1 MAGGPENL
9 ETCARLLA
17 MAPGAHATQRLMAGL
32 LEAFRGREITGLP
45 PALAKA
51 LDGYQQGLGKSDLAL
66 GLRRGDATAVAQ
78 ALKVVGD
85 EKADRPARLAY
96 IEILGQIRQPRAVA
110 TFTRLLASSQSHAI
124 KRVALEALMNFD
136 DPAIGKVVLRQ
147 YQTTLPDEQGLR
159 STAQRLLAS
168 RKAWTLA
175 LLDDIEASTIEPTS
189 IALSVVEQMRLQNDP
204 EINRRVEK
212 LWGRVRPSPAEAQQ
226 QVERYQSVL
235 RSGAGDLAS
244 GKAVFTQNCATCHKL
259 FGEGGSAGPELTGY
273 ERTNL
278 EFMLPA
284 IVDPS
289 AAIREEF
296 TNFAVFTADGRTLTG
311 LIQDQNNRTVT
322 LRSVD
327 NQTTL
332 VNRDQIETLQA
343 LPVSLMPD
351 GLLGKLTDQQV
362 RDLFVYLMSRAPD
375 PK

>member
-1 MAGGPENL
+1 
-9 ETCARLLA
+9 
-17 MAPGAHATQRLMAGL
+17 
-32 LEAFRGREITGLP
+32 
-45 PALAKA
+45 
-51 LDGYQQGLGKSDLAL
+51 
-66 GLRRGDATAVAQ
+66 
-78 ALKVVGD
+78 
-85 EKADRPARLAY
+85 
-96 IEILGQIRQPRAVA
+96 
-110 TFTRLLASSQSHAI
+110 
-124 KRVALEALMNFD
+124 MNYD

-147 YQTTLPDEQGLR
+147 YQTTLPDEQGVR

-175 LLDDIEASTIEPTS
+175 FLDDIEASSIDQTS

-212 LWGRVRPSPAEAQQ
+212 LWGRTRPSPAEAQQ
-226 QVERYQSVL
+226 QVERYRSLLQSG
-235 RSGAGDLAS
+235 SGDLAR
-244 GKAVFTQNCATCHKL
+244 GKAVFKESCATCHKL
-259 FGEGGSAGPELTGY
+259 YGEGGDTGPELTGY

-278 EFMLPA
+278 EFMLPS

-296 TNFAVFTADGRTLTG
+296 TNFAVFTVDGRTLTG

-332 VNRDQIETLQA
+332 VNRDKIEELKA

-351 GLLGKLTDQQV
+351 GLLTKLSDEQV
-362 RDLFVYLMSRAPD
+362 RDLFAYLMSRAPD
-375 PK
+375 QK